1 MKLARYNK
9 LWVAILF
16 FAAMIAMQHYGFQLA
31 GLQPV
36 VLDMIVGALGAF
48 GVYQVRNAE

>member
-16 FAAMIAMQHYGFQLA
+16 FGLMIAMQHYGFQLA
-31 GLQPV
+31 GLQPI
-36 VLDMIVGALGAF
+36 VLDLIVSALGAF
-48 GVYQVRNAE
+48 GVYQVRNA